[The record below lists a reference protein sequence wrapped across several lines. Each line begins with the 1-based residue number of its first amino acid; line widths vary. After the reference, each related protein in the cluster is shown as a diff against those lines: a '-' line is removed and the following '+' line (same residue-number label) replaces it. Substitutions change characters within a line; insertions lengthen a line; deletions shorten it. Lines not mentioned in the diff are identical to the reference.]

1 MGIRALVMGEI
12 LSNVASGKPASAA
25 TINKLTQIWQRVLQR
40 PHIGLE
46 DRFYDLGGTDP
57 LADRVF
63 AEMAQVFGR
72 QLPTAVICHAPTI
85 TALAAL
91 LEQPSLPRFSPFV
104 KLKNGS
110 ERTPI
115 LIAHGLGGRASFS
128 ELAKHVETEHS
139 IYGIQARGVDGLEK
153 PVERIEDMAEFYLE
167 ALGQLQPHGPYILIG
182 YSFGG
187 LVALEMAQ
195 RLLAEG
201 KNVSLLALV
210 DTYPHPRFFPLR
222 ERLRL
227 GIKRSRGHFSDLR
240 TKPIPV
246 AFAQILR
253 TVKRR
258 LRLAE
263 VSKAAA
269 SPAAPSDLSFAWTT
283 LRVKGSDLLAM
294 KRYRPKFYPGGI
306 KFVRPETNSY
316 LPNDPTAVWKKMAAG
331 FEVETVRGDH
341 LGMVSTDFESL
352 AAVLTRYVREASAE

>member
-1 MGIRALVMGEI
+1 MMGEI
-12 LSNVASGKPASAA
+12 LSNVASDKPPSAA
-25 TINKLTQIWQRVLQR
+25 TIHELTQIWQRVLQR
-40 PHIGLE
+40 SHIGPE
-46 DRFYDLGGTDP
+46 DRFYDLGSTDP

-63 AEMAQVFGR
+63 AEIAQVFGR
-72 QLPTAVICHAPTI
+72 QLPTATICHAPTI
-85 TALAAL
+85 SALAAL
-91 LEQPSLPRFSPFV
+91 LEQSSLPRFSPFV

-128 ELAKHVETEHS
+128 ELAKHIHTEHS
-139 IYGIQARGVDGLEK
+139 IYGIQAKGVDGLEQ
-153 PVERIEDMAEFYLE
+153 PFERIEDMAEFYLE
-167 ALGQLQPHGPYILIG
+167 ALGQLQPQGPYILIG

-195 RLLAEG
+195 RLLAQE

-210 DTYPHPRFFPLR
+210 DTYPHPHFFPQG

-227 GIKRSRGHFSDLR
+227 GVKRIRGHFSDLR

-253 TVKRR
+253 ILKRR
-258 LRLAE
+258 LRLADFGN
-263 VSKAAA
+263 STA
-269 SPAAPSDLSFAWTT
+269 SPDAPSDLSFAWTT

-294 KRYRPKFYPGGI
+294 KRYRPRFYPG
-306 KFVRPETNSY
+306 KVRFVRPETNSY
-316 LPNDPTAVWKKMAAG
+316 LPNDPTAVWKKMAAE

-352 AAVLTRYVREASAE
+352 AVVLTRYVREASAA